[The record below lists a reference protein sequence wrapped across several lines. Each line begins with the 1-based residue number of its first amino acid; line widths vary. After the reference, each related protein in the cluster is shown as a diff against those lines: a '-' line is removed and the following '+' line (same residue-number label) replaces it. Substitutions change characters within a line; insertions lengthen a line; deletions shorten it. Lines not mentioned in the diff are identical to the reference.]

1 MRKSVIDTPPARTD
15 VREEQWL
22 NLEELA
28 SVEITSEAA
37 GYPIESALSGE
48 ETKGWRAAQAGEQ
61 TIRISFDQPVSL
73 RRIRLRFIEEEQ
85 TRTQE
90 FVLRYFG
97 PDGASREILRQQWN
111 FSPGGCTSETEDYR
125 IELQNVSALE
135 LTIKP
140 DISGGTATASL
151 ASLQLA

>member
-1 MRKSVIDTPPARTD
+1 MRKNVIDPLPVRTD
-15 VREEQWL
+15 VPEERWL
-22 NLEELA
+22 DLEELA
-28 SVEITSEAA
+28 SVQITSEAA

-48 ETKGWRAAQAGEQ
+48 GTTGWRAAQAGEQ
-61 TIRISFDQPVSL
+61 MIRISFDRPVSL
-73 RRIRLRFIEEEQ
+73 QRIRLYFIETEQ

-97 PDGASREILRQQWN
+97 PDGIPHEIVRQQWN
-111 FSPGGCTSETEDYR
+111 FSPGGSTSETEDYR

-140 DISGGTATASL
+140 DISGGTAIASL